1 MEKAYHDFIQD
12 VVISLH
18 ANLREIGERKNFA
31 ASDEQDYI
39 EGKMLAYQEVL
50 SLLQAGAREFKLPAK
65 ELGL

>member
-1 MEKAYHDFIQD
+1 MEQAYHDFIQD

-18 ANLREIGERKNFA
+18 ANLREIRDRRGFA
-31 ASDEQDYI
+31 SPEELDYI

-50 SLLQAGAREFKLPAK
+50 SLLQASAREFKLPAK